1 MNPDKGRK
9 KQEEPTLTKL
19 HKRFIIPLF
28 ATAIA
33 LGLLAMQAIPALA
46 CGGLIAPNGAI
57 RLGRAATLVAW
68 HDGIERYMTSFTY
81 QETNTNS
88 GASLGWIVPLP
99 AVPLK
104 IEEGGGWTL
113 QRLALETHP
122 QPVFVEDLRAAVPTA
137 SGVQVLQ
144 QVKIEAL
151 DITVLKG
158 SGQAVLDWAAS
169 NGFTVDGDT
178 RDHLLGYAKGSPIF
192 MAAKF
197 DTSRARA
204 RHQLQGDG
212 APILITMQVPHIWIP
227 IEVLALDG
235 QQVQADI
242 YLLTDKPVN
251 TSDMGAKIGQS
262 AVGSFVPG
270 APGMKLAFQEHMS
283 PILFHD
289 LSTDRNMSWV
299 RSDSWLTYVSLDT
312 PASTVNYDMG
322 VSSSGVIRLA
332 PFGTAPMK
340 VVDGQSYHELPAW
353 LPTLPMG
360 TPQNAQTLALVLG
373 ILALVFLVYKSR
385 AHLRAKR

>member
-1 MNPDKGRK
+1 M
-9 KQEEPTLTKL
+9 TKL
-19 HKRFIIPLF
+19 RRQFLIPAI
-28 ATAIA
+28 ATTIA
-33 LGLLAMQAIPALA
+33 LGLLAFQAIPALA

-57 RLGRAATLVAW
+57 RLSRAATLVAW
-68 HDGIERYMTSFTY
+68 HNGIERYMTSFTY
-81 QETNTNS
+81 QGDVS
-88 GASLGWIVPLP
+88 KLGWIVPLP
-99 AVPLK
+99 AAPMK

-113 QRLALETHP
+113 QRLALETRP
-122 QPVFVEDLRAAVPTA
+122 QPVFDDLQRTAAPTA
-137 SGVQVLQ
+137 GSVQVLQ

-158 SGQAVLDWAAS
+158 SGQEVLDWAAS
-169 NGFTVDGDT
+169 NGFTLNSDT
-178 RDHLLGYAKGSPIF
+178 HDHLLAYANGSPIF

-212 APILITMQVPHIWIP
+212 APILITMKVPHIWIP
-227 IEVLALDG
+227 IEVLALDD

-242 YLLTDKPVN
+242 YLLTDIPVN
-251 TSDMGAKIGQS
+251 TSDMEAKIGQS
-262 AVGSFVPG
+262 AVGNVVPG
-270 APGMKLAFQEHMS
+270 APGMTLAFQEKMT
-283 PILFHD
+283 PLLYHD

-299 RSDSWLTYVSLDT
+299 RSDSWLTYLSIDT
-312 PASTVNYDMG
+312 PSSTINYDMG
-322 VSSSGVIRLA
+322 ISSTGVIRLA
-332 PFGTAPMK
+332 PYGTAPMA
-340 VVDGQSYHELPAW
+340 VVDGQRSHELPAW